1 MSTTATK
8 SESAPLA
15 AGSANDYGVFTEPT
29 TLVIERTLPGPI
41 ERVWKYLTDS
51 ELRRKWL
58 AAGDMEMKS
67 GSTFKLTW
75 RNDELTNP
83 PGQRPDGFGA
93 EHSMESRLLECDPPH
108 RLVFTWNDDGDVA
121 FDLAEQGDEVHLTV
135 THRRLTTPRGRFMV
149 GAGWHMHLDV
159 LRARLKGTEPV
170 TFWDGWAKLRAE
182 YEARLTA

>member
-1 MSTTATK
+1 MSATAIKSKSARLTATSK
-8 SESAPLA
+8 D
-15 AGSANDYGVFTEPT
+15 DYGVFTEPT

-58 AAGDMEMKS
+58 AAGVMEMKADT
-67 GSTFKLTW
+67 TFKLTW

-83 PGQRPDGFGA
+83 PGQRPEGFGA
-93 EHSMESRLLECDPPH
+93 EHTMESRLMECDPPH

-121 FDLAEQGDEVHLTV
+121 IDLAEQGDEVHLTL

-159 LRARLKGTEPV
+159 LRARLVGTEPE
-170 TFWDGWAKLRAE
+170 TFWDRWAKLRAE
-182 YEARLTA
+182 YETRITE